1 LFFGD
6 FLDSRLRGNDILII
20 MKKLTHEEVGK
31 KRVTL
36 DEIKKLRR
44 NPIYVL
50 CDNIRSIYNVGS
62 IFRTSDAALIE
73 KLYLTGY
80 TPYPPRPEIEKVALG
95 STNSVPW
102 EYVKNPVDAVNE
114 MKAKGIKIAS
124 LEITDN
130 SIKYNELTKNDFPL
144 CLILGNE
151 LTGVSNELI
160 AASDFS
166 IEIPQYG
173 FKHSMNVSVA
183 YGIAVFEMVR
193 KMSLQVI

>member
-1 LFFGD
+1 
-6 FLDSRLRGNDILII
+6 
-20 MKKLTHEEVGK
+20 MKKLSHEEVGK
-31 KRVTL
+31 KRISIEESKT
-36 DEIKKLRR
+36 IKR
-44 NPIYVL
+44 NPVYVL

-95 STNSVPW
+95 STGSVPW
-102 EYVKNPVDAVNE
+102 EYMKNPADTVME
-114 MKAKGIKIAS
+114 LKSKGIKIAC
-124 LEITDN
+124 LEIAEN
-130 SIKYNELTKNDFPL
+130 SRMYYDLSKNDFPL

-151 LTGVSNELI
+151 LSGVSNELI
-160 AASDFS
+160 ALSDFS

-173 FKHSMNVSVA
+173 FKHSMNVAVA

-193 KMSLQVI
+193 VLKS

>member
-1 LFFGD
+1 
-6 FLDSRLRGNDILII
+6 
-20 MKKLTHEEVGK
+20 V
-31 KRVTL
+31 
-36 DEIKKLRR
+36 
-44 NPIYVL
+44 YVL

-95 STNSVPW
+95 ATEAVPY
-102 EYVKNPVDAVNE
+102 EYVKDAKDVV
-114 MKAKGIKIAS
+114 MKLKSKDVKIVP
-124 LEITDN
+124 LEITQN
-130 SIKYNELTKNDFPL
+130 SRNYTDVKAADFPL

-160 AASDFS
+160 ELSDFS

-183 YGIAVFEMVR
+183 YGIAVMELVKVLR
-193 KMSLQVI
+193 K

>member
-1 LFFGD
+1 
-6 FLDSRLRGNDILII
+6 

-31 KRVTL
+31 KRLPLEKV
-36 DEIKKLRR
+36 ISVKRH
-44 NPIYVL
+44 PVYVL

-95 STNSVPW
+95 STNAVPW
-102 EYVKNPVDAVNE
+102 EYVKNPLDV
-114 MKAKGIKIAS
+114 IKILREKGVKIVP
-124 LEITDN
+124 LEITSGSRDYTDLN
-130 SIKYNELTKNDFPL
+130 TGDFPL

-151 LTGVSNELI
+151 LTGVSNEI
-160 AASDFS
+160 IEASDFS
-166 IEIPQYG
+166 VEIPQYG

-193 KMSLQVI
+193 LVKS